1 MSLSTVLRRVMR
13 GMEVR
18 CHLQASL
25 LCAVMSILW
34 LTTSTS
40 LLQGGETEIERVAFN
55 REEKTDALRA
65 IPFRQ
70 LDDATQAK
78 VSGVV
83 QNPSL
88 FRRLPVQVI
97 DCDQEMYQFLVG
109 NPEVVV
115 GIWQLMGIT
124 TVNVNRLND
133 HQLHADDGAG
143 TVTDIHVAYADDNTR
158 LLIADGYYEGPMAP
172 GRINAQCVLLL
183 KSGFTRTDHGRDF
196 VSNRLDVFVK
206 FENKGADILAKTLHP
221 FIGKTAD
228 HNFTESTAFLAKISK
243 NSEENLPAMHQL
255 AQRLSTINPEVR
267 QEFSQVVSRVHSRSV
282 ASRRKLLGQSAS
294 SELAD
299 AEAKTPKGEPGK
311 FTAGEEGETI
321 RALNVP
327 PRATTTDLTKY
338 RSPQGQTIA
347 DSSPVPRKKSAILR
361 R

>member
-1 MSLSTVLRRVMR
+1 MSLSTVSRRVNR
-13 GMEVR
+13 GMDVR
-18 CHLQASL
+18 CQLQAST

-34 LTTSTS
+34 LATSTS
-40 LLQGGETEIERVAFN
+40 LLQGGEVEIERVAFN
-55 REEKTDALRA
+55 REEKTDALRG
-65 IPFRQ
+65 IPYRQ
-70 LDDATQAK
+70 LDEATQAK

-133 HQLHADDGAG
+133 HHLHADDGAG

-158 LLIADGYYEGPMAP
+158 LLIADGYYEGPLAP

-206 FENKGADILAKTLHP
+206 FESKGADILAKTLHP

-243 NSEENLPAMHQL
+243 NSEENLPAMQQL
-255 AQRLSTINPEVR
+255 AQRLSTIKPEVR
-267 QEFSQVVSRVHSRSV
+267 QEFTQVVSRVHDRSV
-282 ASRRKLLGQSAS
+282 ATRQKLIGNPLDR
-294 SELAD
+294 EFAD
-299 AEAKTPKGEPGK
+299 ARAETPRGEPGK
-311 FTAGEEGETI
+311 FTVRAEGESI
-321 RALNVP
+321 RALNNST
-327 PRATTTDLTKY
+327 RATVTDLSKY
-338 RSPQGQTIA
+338 PSPAGQTMA
-347 DSSPVPRKKSAILR
+347 DSSPIPRKQSAQLR

>member
-1 MSLSTVLRRVMR
+1 MSLSTVLNRLNR
-13 GMEVR
+13 GMDAR
-18 CHLQASL
+18 CTVLTSTL
-25 LCAVMSILW
+25 YAVMSILW
-34 LTTSTS
+34 LANSPTPI
-40 LLQGGETEIERVAFN
+40 QAGENEIERVAFN
-55 REEKTDALRA
+55 REEKTDALRG
-65 IPFRQ
+65 IPYRQ
-70 LDDATQAK
+70 LDEATQAK
-78 VSGVV
+78 VAGVV

-97 DCDQEMYQFLVG
+97 DCDQEMYQFLIG

-124 TVNVNRLND
+124 TVNVNRLNER
-133 HQLHADDGAG
+133 QLHADDGAG

-206 FENKGADILAKTLHP
+206 FESKGADILAKTLHP

-243 NSEENLPAMHQL
+243 NSEENLPAMQQL
-255 AQRLSTINPEVR
+255 AQRLSMLRPEVQ
-267 QEFSQVVSRVHSRSV
+267 QEFTEVVSRVHSRSL
-282 ASRRKLLGQSAS
+282 ASRQKLLGEPVNQ
-294 SELAD
+294 ELAD
-299 AEAKTPKGEPGK
+299 ANVETPKGEPGRLRIESDD
-311 FTAGEEGETI
+311 TPI
-321 RALNVP
+321 RALNGP
-327 PRATTTDLTKY
+327 ARATVSDLSLETPTSG
-338 RSPQGQTIA
+338 RVMADPSPI
-347 DSSPVPRKKSAILR
+347 PRKQTAHLR